1 MNDVIFK
8 NMCIIGVGLIGGS
21 LARAAKLAG
30 VVGNVIGTSR
40 NQSHLEKAL
49 DLGVIDE
56 FDLDFKNAVKNS
68 DLIVIATPVGAI
80 KSVLEEIKDSIPEN
94 AVITDV
100 GSTKGSV
107 LEAATEVFGEL
118 PSRFIPGHPI
128 AGNEKS
134 GVISSFIKLF
144 KGRRVILTPQLHSDL
159 KAVEK
164 IKSLWIA
171 CGAEVILTSVEH
183 HDTILAATSH
193 LPHALAFSLVN
204 TLAEMDDKN
213 DIFKFAAGGFDDF
226 TRIASSNPQ
235 MWSDICIANKD
246 ALIDVLDKFTDDLAN
261 LKLAIK
267 SQDATELKKQFSR
280 AKKVRDSVKKVF
292 PVAY

>member
-1 MNDVIFK
+1 MNELIFN

-30 VVGNVIGTSR
+30 VVGNITGTGRS
-40 NQSHLEKAL
+40 QSHLEEAL
-49 DLGVIDE
+49 NLGVIDE
-56 FDLDFKNAVKNS
+56 FDLSFKNAVKKA

-80 KSVLEEIKDSIPEN
+80 KSVLEEIKDSIPEQ

-107 LEAATEVFGEL
+107 LEAAIEVFGEL
-118 PSRFIPGHPI
+118 PSHFIPGHPI

-134 GVISSFIKLF
+134 GVIASFIKLF
-144 KGRRVILTPQLHSDL
+144 NGRRVILTPQLHSDL

-164 IKSLWIA
+164 IKALWTA
-171 CGAEVILTSVEH
+171 CGAEVVLTSVEH

-204 TLAEMDDKN
+204 TLAKMDDKN

-246 ALIDVLDKFTDDLAN
+246 ALIDVLDKFTDDLNN
-261 LKLAIK
+261 LKQAIA
-267 SQDATELKKQFSR
+267 SQDATELKKQFGN

-292 PVAY
+292 PSAY

>member
-1 MNDVIFK
+1 MSKVIFK

-21 LARAAKLAG
+21 LARSAKIAG
-30 VVGNVIGTSR
+30 VVDNIIGTGRSET
-40 NQSHLEKAL
+40 NLEKAL
-49 DLGVIDE
+49 DLGVVDE
-56 FDLDFKNAVKNS
+56 ICLDYKTAVSKA

-80 KSVLEEIKDSIPEN
+80 KSVLEEIADSIPKH

-107 LEAATEVFGEL
+107 LDAAISVFGEL

-134 GVISSFIKLF
+134 GVIASFIKLF
-144 KGRRVILTPQLHSDL
+144 HGRRVILTPQLHSDL
-159 KAVEK
+159 KALEK
-164 IKSLWIA
+164 IKALWSA
-171 CGAEVILTSVEH
+171 CGAEVVLTSVEH

-204 TLAEMDDKN
+204 TLARMDDKN
-213 DIFKFAAGGFDDF
+213 DIFKFAAGGFEDF

-235 MWSDICIANKD
+235 MWSDICIANKE
-246 ALIDVLDKFTDDLAN
+246 ALTSVLDKFSEDLVILKTAINSEDAN
-261 LKLAIK
+261 EIK
-267 SQDATELKKQFSR
+267 ALFTR
-280 AKKVRDSVKKVF
+280 AKKVRDSVKKGF
-292 PVAY
+292 PTEY

>member
-1 MNDVIFK
+1 MSEIIFN

-21 LARAAKLAG
+21 LARATKIAG
-30 VVGNVIGTSR
+30 VVGNIIGTGR
-40 NQSHLEKAL
+40 NLSNLEKAL

-56 FDLDFKNAVKNS
+56 FSLDFKKAVSNA
-68 DLIVIATPVGAI
+68 DLIVIATPVGAVR
-80 KSVLEEIKDSIPEN
+80 SVLEEILGSIPEQ

-107 LEAATEVFGEL
+107 LEAAIAVFGEL

-134 GVISSFIKLF
+134 GVIASFIKLF
-144 KGRRVILTPQLHSDL
+144 HGRRVILTPQLHSDL

-164 IKSLWIA
+164 IKSLWTA
-171 CGAEVILTSVEH
+171 CGAEVVLTSVEH

-204 TLAEMDDKN
+204 TLARMDDKN

-235 MWSDICIANKD
+235 MWSDICIANKE
-246 ALIDVLDKFTDDLAN
+246 ALVDVLDKFTEDLA
-261 LKLAIK
+261 
-267 SQDATELKKQFSR
+267 ELKQAIQSDDASEIKELFSR

>member
-1 MNDVIFK
+1 MSDIIFK
-8 NMCIIGVGLIGGS
+8 NVCIIGVGLIGGS
-21 LARAAKLAG
+21 LARAARLAG
-30 VVGNVIGTSR
+30 VVGTITGTGRSKE
-40 NQSHLEKAL
+40 HLEEAL

-56 FDLDFKNAVKNS
+56 FDLDFKSAVKDA

-80 KSVLEEIKDSIPEN
+80 KAVLEEIKDSIPEK

-107 LEAATEVFGEL
+107 LIAAKEVFGEV
-118 PSRFIPGHPI
+118 PARFILGHPV

-134 GVISSFIKLF
+134 GVIASFIKLF
-144 KGRRVILTPQLHSDL
+144 NGRRVILTPQLHSDL

-164 IKSLWIA
+164 IKSLWEA
-171 CGAEVILTSVEH
+171 CGAEVVLTSVEH

-204 TLAEMDDKN
+204 TLAKMDDKN

-226 TRIASSNPQ
+226 TRIASGNPQ

-246 ALIDVLDKFTDDLAN
+246 ALVDVLDKFSNDLDN
-261 LKLAIK
+261 LKQAIQ
-267 SQDATELKKQFSR
+267 SQDATELKKQFAK
-280 AKKVRDSVKKVF
+280 AKKVRDSVKKIF

>member
-1 MNDVIFK
+1 MNELIFN

-30 VVGNVIGTSR
+30 VVGNIIGTGRS
-40 NQSHLEKAL
+40 QSHLEEAL
-49 DLGVIDE
+49 NLGVIDE
-56 FDLDFKNAVKNS
+56 FDLSFKNAVKKA

-80 KSVLEEIKDSIPEN
+80 KSVLEEIKDSIPEQ

-107 LEAATEVFGEL
+107 LEAAVEVFGEL
-118 PSRFIPGHPI
+118 PSHFIPGHPI

-134 GVISSFIKLF
+134 GVIASFIKLF
-144 KGRRVILTPQLHSDL
+144 NGRRVILTPQLHSDL

-164 IKSLWIA
+164 IKALWTA
-171 CGAEVILTSVEH
+171 CGAEVVLTSVEH

-204 TLAEMDDKN
+204 TLAKMDDKN

-246 ALIDVLDKFTDDLAN
+246 ALIDVLDKFTDDLNN
-261 LKLAIK
+261 LKQAIA
-267 SQDATELKKQFSR
+267 SQDATELKKQFGN

-292 PVAY
+292 PSAY

>member
-1 MNDVIFK
+1 
-8 NMCIIGVGLIGGS
+8 S
-21 LARAAKLAG
+21 
-30 VVGNVIGTSR
+30 
-40 NQSHLEKAL
+40 QSHLEKAL

-56 FDLDFKNAVKNS
+56 FDLDFKSAVKKA

-100 GSTKGSV
+100 GSTKGNV
-107 LEAATEVFGEL
+107 LEAATAVFGEL
-118 PSRFIPGHPI
+118 PSRFIPAHPI

-134 GVISSFIKLF
+134 GVIASFIKLF
-144 KGRRVILTPQLHSDL
+144 NGRRVIITPQLHSDL

-164 IKSLWIA
+164 IKSLWMA
-171 CGAEVILTSVEH
+171 CGAEVVVTSVEH

-193 LPHALAFSLVN
+193 LPHVLAFSLVN
-204 TLAEMDDKN
+204 TLSAMDDKN

-246 ALIDVLDKFTDDLAN
+246 ALIDVLDKFTNDLAD
-261 LKLAIK
+261 LKQAIN
-267 SQDATELKKQFSR
+267 SQDAIELKKQFSR
-280 AKKVRDSVKKVF
+280 AKKIRDSVKKVF

>member
-1 MNDVIFK
+1 MNKVLFE

-21 LARAAKLAG
+21 LARAAKIAG
-30 VVGNVIGTSR
+30 VVNNIVGTGR
-40 NQSHLEKAL
+40 DHANLVEAL

-56 FDLDFKNAVKNS
+56 FSLDIKQAVSKA

-80 KSVLEEIKDSIPEN
+80 KSVLEEIADSIPEN

-107 LEAATEVFGEL
+107 VDAAKAVFGEL
-118 PSRFIPGHPI
+118 PTRFIPGHPI

-134 GVISSFIKLF
+134 GVIASFIKLF
-144 KGRRVILTPQLHSDL
+144 HGRRVILTPQLNSDL
-159 KAVEK
+159 KSLEK
-164 IKSLWIA
+164 IKALWAA
-171 CGAEVILTSVEH
+171 CGAEVVLTSVEQ
-183 HDTILAATSH
+183 HDIILAATSH
-193 LPHALAFSLVN
+193 LPHVLAFSLVN
-204 TLAEMDDKN
+204 TLDQMDNKN
-213 DIFKFAAGGFDDF
+213 DIFKFAAGGFEDF

-246 ALIDVLDKFTDDLAN
+246 ALTEVLNKFSEDLEF
-261 LKLAIK
+261 LKLAIN
-267 SQDATELKKQFSR
+267 SQNAEQIRELFQR

-292 PVAY
+292 PAVY

>member
-1 MNDVIFK
+1 MSKIIFN
-8 NMCIIGVGLIGGS
+8 NMCVIGVGLIGGS
-21 LARAAKLAG
+21 LARAVKIAG
-30 VVGNVIGTSR
+30 VVEHIIGAGR
-40 NQSHLEKAL
+40 NQSHLEEAL

-56 FDLDFKNAVKNS
+56 FSLDYKTAVKNA

-80 KSVLEEIKDSIPEN
+80 KSVLEEIADSIPEN
-94 AVITDV
+94 TVITDV

-107 LEAATEVFGEL
+107 LEAAISVFGEL
-118 PSRFIPGHPI
+118 PTHFIPGHPI

-134 GVISSFIKLF
+134 GVIASFIKLF
-144 KGRRVILTPQLHSDL
+144 HDRRVILTPQLTSDL
-159 KAVEK
+159 KSLEK
-164 IKSLWIA
+164 IKALWTA
-171 CGAEVILTSVEH
+171 CGAEVVLTSVEH

-193 LPHALAFSLVN
+193 LPHALAYSLVN
-204 TLAEMDDKN
+204 TLAKMDDKN

-246 ALIDVLDKFTDDLAN
+246 ALVEVLDKFSEDLLD
-261 LKLAIK
+261 LKNAIK
-267 SQDATELKKQFSR
+267 SENITEIKNLFEN

>member
-1 MNDVIFK
+1 MNEIIFK

-30 VVGNVIGTSR
+30 VVGKVTGTGRS
-40 NQSHLEKAL
+40 QAHLEEAL
-49 DLGVIDE
+49 NLGVIDE
-56 FDLDFKNAVKNS
+56 FDLDFKIAIKS
-68 DLIVIATPVGAI
+68 ADLIVIATPVGAI
-80 KSVLEEIKDSIPEN
+80 QSVLEEIKDSIPEN
-94 AVITDV
+94 AIITDV

-107 LEAATEVFGEL
+107 LEAAKNVFGEL

-134 GVISSFIKLF
+134 GVIASFIKLF
-144 KGRRVILTPQLHSDL
+144 NGRRVILTPQLHSDL
-159 KAVEK
+159 KAVDK
-164 IKSLWIA
+164 IKSLWMA
-171 CGAEVILTSVEH
+171 CGAEVVLTSVEH

-204 TLAEMDDKN
+204 TLSRMDDKN

-226 TRIASSNPQ
+226 TRVASSNPQ

-246 ALIDVLDKFTDDLAN
+246 SLIDVLDKFTDDLEN
-261 LKLAIK
+261 LKNAIK
-267 SQDATELKKQFSR
+267 SQDATELKKQFEH
-280 AKKVRDSVKKVF
+280 AKKVRDSVTRVF
-292 PVAY
+292 PIAY

>member
-1 MNDVIFK
+1 MNKVLFD

-21 LARAAKLAG
+21 LARAAKIAG
-30 VVGNVIGTSR
+30 VVNNIIGTGR
-40 NQSHLEKAL
+40 DQANLEEAL
-49 DLGVIDE
+49 DLGVINE
-56 FDLDFKNAVKNS
+56 FTLDIQQAVSKA

-80 KSVLEEIKDSIPEN
+80 KSVLEEIVDFIPKN

-107 LEAATEVFGEL
+107 LEAAKAVFGEL
-118 PSRFIPGHPI
+118 PTHFIPGHPI

-134 GVISSFIKLF
+134 GVIASFIKLF
-144 KGRRVILTPQLHSDL
+144 HGRRVILTPQLNSDL
-159 KAVEK
+159 KALEK
-164 IKSLWIA
+164 IKALWVA
-171 CGAEVILTSVEH
+171 CGAEVVVTSVEH

-204 TLAEMDDKN
+204 TLDRMNDKN
-213 DIFKFAAGGFDDF
+213 DIFKFAAGGFEDF

-246 ALIDVLDKFTDDLAN
+246 ALTDVLEKFSKDLAI
-261 LKLAIK
+261 LQQAINSENAEEITALFK
-267 SQDATELKKQFSR
+267 R

-292 PVAY
+292 PAVY